1 MHPLTVSDNSVRPHE
16 IAEAAMECLHN
27 SPYRALRRVSCE
39 CKHGV
44 LFLRGHLF
52 SFHETQMAQE
62 TVAQIDGV
70 TQVVNKVEVD

>member
-1 MHPLTVSDNSVRPHE
+1 MHLLKVSDNRVRPHE
-16 IAEAAMECLHN
+16 IAEAAMACLHN

-52 SFHETQMAQE
+52 NFHETQMAQE

-70 TQVVNKVEVD
+70 TQVVNEVEVD